1 MTVSLRNAP
10 VARAACHGGPVR
22 RQDSAPA
29 LFRLLAD
36 SALSRA
42 ALAACGAAVA
52 VVDAQDTRWPIAYL
66 NPAFERLFGYREC
79 DVGGQALLSLILD
92 RETAPQ
98 EQLLDAVHTPQEIRA
113 RHKAGRRLSV
123 EIVLGPVHD
132 SGGRLTHWAITFTDC
147 SELAR
152 LRAELSM
159 LKTPLRVA

>member
-79 DVGGQALLSLILD
+79 EVGGQALLSLILD